1 MSRIEEASSYLEAV
15 SVWIQ
20 KSTLAELPLRL
31 REIARNLESLAHGAE
46 IELSKPKEPDDY

>member
-15 SVWIQ
+15 SVGIQ